1 MSDVLT
7 NCAINYTDKANYD
20 ADGVDKSMIIMIM
33 MIIDSDFVVALALA
47 QHWTSKHSLFI
58 D

>member
-47 QHWTSKHSLFI
+47 QHWPSKHRFI

>member
-1 MSDVLT
+1 MSDV
-7 NCAINYTDKANYD
+7 CAINYTDKANYD
-20 ADGVDKSMIIMIM
+20 GDGVDKSMIIMIM